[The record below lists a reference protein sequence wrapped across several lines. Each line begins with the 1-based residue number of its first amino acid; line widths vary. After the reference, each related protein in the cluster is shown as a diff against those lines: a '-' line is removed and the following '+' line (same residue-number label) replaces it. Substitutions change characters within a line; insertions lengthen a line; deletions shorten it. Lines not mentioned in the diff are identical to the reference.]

1 MRTQRNMRF
10 HVFAAAVVLALSVA
24 VGASRLELA
33 ILVLVM
39 MVVFVTEMLNTA
51 LEFAVDLVT
60 EEYHPLAKLSKD
72 VSAGAVLVSSAGA
85 VVVGG
90 LILLDDLAPLL
101 SGSLGTIQRAPL
113 SLTLG
118 ALGVVALV
126 ALLGKAASAP
136 RSSLGAPPSVHAA
149 VAFAGCVAASSVAAE
164 GRYVGVV
171 FVVSL
176 LMALLVC
183 QSRVETGAQ
192 NLYGVTL
199 GAAIGA
205 LVSVALFQLL

>member
-1 MRTQRNMRF
+1 MRF

-33 ILVLVM
+33 VLVLVM

-101 SGSLGTIQRAPL
+101 SGSLGTVQRAPL

-126 ALLGKAASAP
+126 ALLGKAASSSRP
-136 RSSLGAPPSVHAA
+136 SLGAPPSVHAA

-164 GRYVGVV
+164 GRYGGVV
-171 FVVSL
+171 AVVSV

-183 QSRVETGAQ
+183 QSRVESGAQ
-192 NLYGVTL
+192 NLYGVTV
-199 GAAIGA
+199 GAVIGT
-205 LVSVALFQLL
+205 LVAVALFRLL